1 MPSPPAAAAVAGTGT
16 HAAATRLPLFSEC
29 LPIVSTVSCTPYTSR
44 FYINSTALASRYAS
58 ILPFFAQSSQADS
71 RSGDSG
77 VSKFADTEINA
88 PGAPIL
94 TAAVWDQ
101 IVSGVT
107 NPADP
112 VARYFA
118 IASAA
123 EANGFGLLS
132 IDPCM
137 SASASSTS
145 SQLEMNRRSPSV
157 YFLGGEFVANHQ
169 ISDPTSDGSPGYWG
183 AAAAAA
189 GGENGGG
196 SGDGQSGGGLMFQR
210 SVVCGHDLFV
220 ASAGCNSAV
229 ARHALEAAVSDSPTK
244 ADGQEGAPASSR
256 KSKSAKTR
264 LSRGSATPV
273 VANGPVVPF
282 CSSMCTMVSNS
293 LVEAANARVAAD
305 PSLAENCLRRRD
317 HPATSMCSSVV
328 DGMRSVL
335 EGLGEDVN
343 SGYCSMGVDDDRT
356 SCGYAASA
364 DATAFFCAS
373 SLSDVPTVN
382 DACCSHVTLS
392 HFPKHSDS
400 SRAKFLASS
409 PMLASLLGATKAVN
423 LLASPPTAHSPRVA
437 LVSYEWGSDEPT
449 VNDDGIVDLSSTLLY
464 DATDYYMKSEG
475 GGRSKKESST
485 AVEENVAA
493 VREARNSISGYLV
506 SSFLPLS
513 WQKGLVA
520 LVAESGMDEPVNDG
534 DSDVAEVLDVIG
546 DDDEGAGKAGAS
558 GSSSKSAPKPTGG
571 AGGGDDDGDDAAA
584 KPGGGAAGNKDD
596 GDDGDTEDEKK
607 PAGGT
612 AGGDSDGDDD
622 AEGSGPKTPAK
633 PAVSKPAAGAPPKA
647 ATKLGSSAAAPKS
660 NPPPSSSLSPGA
672 IIAIIVA
679 GLIVVV
685 AVVAGIVTAVRNR
698 RKNGYEQ
705 LSGGVQRG
713 GTKNVGRQPSITSRL
728 SVRGRAPSVRGPRSQ
743 GVGPPQ
749 APSRSDSSGTR
760 GSKIREVHFE
770 YDPVQ
775 DDELSLWPTDLV
787 EVSFEFGDGW
797 ATGKNM
803 RTGKIGVFPLTCL
816 DGGEA

>member
-1 MPSPPAAAAVAGTGT
+1 MPSPPPAAAAAVAGTGT
-16 HAAATRLPLFSEC
+16 HAAPTSLPLFSEC
-29 LPIVSTVSCTPYTSR
+29 LPIASTVSCTPYTSR
-44 FYINSTALASRYAS
+44 FYINSTALSSRYAS
-58 ILPFFAQSSQADS
+58 ILPFFAQSSLADS
-71 RSGDSG
+71 GS
-77 VSKFADTEINA
+77 DTDTNSAA
-88 PGAPIL
+88 PPIL

-118 IASAA
+118 IASATDA
-123 EANGFGLLS
+123 SGFGLLS

-137 SASASSTS
+137 SAFASST
-145 SQLEMNRRSPSV
+145 LEMSRRSPS
-157 YFLGGEFVANHQ
+157 FGVANHHMG
-169 ISDPTSDGSPGYWG
+169 DGTSDGSPGYWG
-183 AAAAAA
+183 AAAPAA

-196 SGDGQSGGGLMFQR
+196 SGDGQSGGGPMFQR

-220 ASAGCNSAV
+220 ASAGCNSAD
-229 ARHALEAAVSDSPTK
+229 ARHALEAAVSDPPTK
-244 ADGQEGAPASSR
+244 AVGGKGAASSSR

-264 LSRGSATPV
+264 RSRGSATPAA
-273 VANGPVVPF
+273 ANGPVLPF

-293 LVEAANARVAAD
+293 LVEAANERVAAD
-305 PSLAENCLRRRD
+305 PSLAENCLHRRD
-317 HPATSMCSSVV
+317 HPATGMCSSVV

-356 SCGYAASA
+356 SCGYAASS
-364 DATAFFCAS
+364 DATASFCAS

-392 HFPKHSDS
+392 GFPKHSDS

-409 PMLASLLGATKAVN
+409 PMLASLLGATKAVS
-423 LLASPPTAHSPRVA
+423 LLASPPTAHSYGAV

-475 GGRSKKESST
+475 HGQSRKESST
-485 AVEENVAA
+485 AMEENVAA
-493 VREARNSISGYLV
+493 AREARNSMSGYLV

-520 LVAESGMDEPVNDG
+520 LVAENGMDEAVNNG
-534 DSDVAEVLDVIG
+534 DSDVAEVLDVSG
-546 DDDEGAGKAGAS
+546 DDDDGAKKAGTPAG
-558 GSSSKSAPKPTGG
+558 GSKTAPKPTSG
-571 AGGGDDDGDDAAA
+571 AGGGDDDGDDDAA
-584 KPGGGAAGNKDD
+584 KPSGATGGGAAGSKDD
-596 GDDGDTEDEKK
+596 GDDGDKDDEKN
-607 PAGGT
+607 P
-612 AGGDSDGDDD
+612 AGGDSDGDGDDD
-622 AEGSGPKTPAK
+622 AEGSGPKKPAK
-633 PAVSKPAAGAPPKA
+633 PPVSKPAKPPVSKPAAGAPPKSA
-647 ATKLGSSAAAPKS
+647 VKLGSSAATPKS

-698 RKNGYEQ
+698 RNKNGYEQ
-705 LSGGVQRG
+705 LSGGAAQRG
-713 GTKNVGRQPSITSRL
+713 GTHKNVGRQPSITSRL

-743 GVGPPQ
+743 GTSALQ
-749 APSRSDSSGTR
+749 APSRNDSSGTR